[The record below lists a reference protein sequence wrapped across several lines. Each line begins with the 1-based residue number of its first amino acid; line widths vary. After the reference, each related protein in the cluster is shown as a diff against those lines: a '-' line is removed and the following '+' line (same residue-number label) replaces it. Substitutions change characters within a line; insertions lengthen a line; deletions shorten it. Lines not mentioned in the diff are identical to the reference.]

1 MVKKV
6 NVIKTVDTSD
16 LFKKAEYDAKIKD
29 IELKISDIT
38 INDFNKF
45 SCTVF
50 DETLKQAKLATNK
63 DLDTVGQCAVK
74 KMRKNRNSFKN
85 LILIILLL
93 KLILKMMEHKTI
105 YYFN

>member
-1 MVKKV
+1 MTACNELVKKV
-6 NVIKTVDTSD
+6 NAIKTVDTSD

-50 DETLKQAKLATNK
+50 DETLKQARSATSIELNI
-63 DLDTVGQCAVK
+63 VEQSAIK
-74 KMRKNRNSFKN
+74 K
-85 LILIILLL
+85 
-93 KLILKMMEHKTI
+93 
-105 YYFN
+105 